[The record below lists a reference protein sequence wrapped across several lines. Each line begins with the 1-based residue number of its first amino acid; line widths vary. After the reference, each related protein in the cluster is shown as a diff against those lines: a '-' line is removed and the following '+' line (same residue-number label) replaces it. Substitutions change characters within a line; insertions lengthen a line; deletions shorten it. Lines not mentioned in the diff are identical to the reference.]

1 MHSHY
6 SRLEKWIS
14 ARWASKSE
22 FARQSD
28 ISPQQLSEYLKGNKR
43 PGGEMLEKWASLG
56 LNIHWYLT
64 GIGEMDAPSHQSTEP
79 IFIVRGDAVLAWDE
93 VVEILR
99 DKQIESDAGA
109 AVIHHGPGTIDTV
122 VEVIER
128 KLDREDPERRTR
140 KRGGEEEVIKKN

>member
-1 MHSHY
+1 MSHY
-6 SRLEKWIS
+6 SRLEKWIG

-43 PGGEMLEKWASLG
+43 PGGEMLERWASLG

-64 GIGEMDAPSHQSTEP
+64 GSGDMDAPSHQATEP
-79 IFIVRGDAVLAWDE
+79 IFIVRGEAVLAWND

-99 DKQIESDAGA
+99 DRQTQAYDK
-109 AVIHHGPGTIDTV
+109 AVPVISLGPGTINTV
-122 VEVIER
+122 LGVIER
-128 KLDREDPERRTR
+128 KLNAEDPERR
-140 KRGGEEEVIKKN
+140 GEELSEQK